1 MKIIFLDIDGVI
13 NSNFTD
19 EYTKSG
25 SLFVDDD
32 KILLLKQLIDETG
45 AKVVLSSTWRVG
57 WNHLQLGV
65 ESQLMHDFVEL
76 RDKLWEHGIELYD
89 RTIILDAFMRRR
101 GEEIQAYLDNHNDID
116 GYVILDDLNGKYLR
130 PCSSHLVQTSEWRGI
145 EEKHIKVAK
154 RILEMEI

>member
-1 MKIIFLDIDGVI
+1 ML

-32 KILLLKQLIDETG
+32 KVLLLKKLMDETD

-57 WNHLQLGV
+57 WSHLQLGV

-76 RDKLWEHGIELYD
+76 RDKLWKHEIELYD
-89 RTIILDAFMRRR
+89 RTVILDSFMRRR
-101 GEEIQAYLDNHNDID
+101 GEEIQAYLDNHDDID

-130 PCSSHLVQTSEWRGI
+130 PCSSHLVQTSEWRGL

>member
-1 MKIIFLDIDGVI
+1 MKIIFLDIDGVL

-32 KILLLKQLIDETG
+32 KVRLLKKLIDETN

-101 GEEIQAYLDNHNDID
+101 GEEIQAYLDNHDDID

-130 PCSSHLVQTSEWRGI
+130 PCSAHLVQTSEWRGL

>member
-57 WNHLQLGV
+57 WSHLQLGV

-101 GEEIQAYLDNHNDID
+101 GEEIQAYLDNHDDID

-130 PCSSHLVQTSEWRGI
+130 PCSAHLVQTSEWNGL
-145 EEKHIKVAK
+145 EEKHIKAAK